1 MRNPQITIY
10 HSPFTIYQK
19 KGSAQPALPS
29 HKRNLNSTELPTRR
43 LHVHINLLR
52 APASEQATSESK
64 QYNHHD
70 DHKDHQNR
78 DDACAAATTTI
89 TIVTHE

>member
-1 MRNPQITIY
+1 MRHPQITIY

-19 KGSAQPALPS
+19 KRSAQPALPS
-29 HKRNLNSTELPTRR
+29 HKRNLNSTKLPAGR

-52 APASEQATSESK
+52 ATASEQPTSERK
-64 QYNHHD
+64 EYHRHD
-70 DHKDHQNR
+70 DHKDYQNR
-78 DDACAAATTTI
+78 DDACAAAAI